1 MYNLNEI
8 AQEINFDNRYSKI
21 IEVDKIYLFVNNKYK
36 FANINLW
43 LFILIFECI
52 IVSKN
57 FRLLFFKKIKNH

>member
-36 FANINLW
+36 FTNINL
-43 LFILIFECI
+43 
-52 IVSKN
+52 
-57 FRLLFFKKIKNH
+57 